1 MFVRLCRVGRC
12 HRVVADIKPEQAE
25 FRPMTV
31 LSKYQRLECPGIW
44 HPAADAQRQDVFV
57 SLGKAS
63 LIVQDAN
70 DVALTHWSLPA
81 VERLNPGERPALY
94 RPGPDA
100 DELLELDD
108 DTMIEAIRT
117 VGRSLVR
124 ARARPGRV
132 RRIVLGLSAVCLGVL
147 GVWWLPDALTRHT
160 AALMP
165 EGLRGE
171 IGQRLLR
178 ELEPYAGRPCTGR
191 GGIAALSVLNA
202 RIFPQGGWSLVV
214 LPDGPAASAHL
225 PGRMILL
232 RVDTI
237 EAASD
242 PSVLAEVILLEAAR
256 LRAFDPMLEMMTDAG
271 LDATLDLLT
280 RGVVST
286 DTLRGY
292 AERVLVAERPPLPDG
307 AIDAERVRAGLD
319 PAVPVL
325 GDVAWLRLRGICD
338 G

>member
-1 MFVRLCRVGRC
+1 
-12 HRVVADIKPEQAE
+12 
-25 FRPMTV
+25 MTV

-63 LIVQDAN
+63 LIVRSGS
-70 DVALTHWSLPA
+70 DVVLTHWSLPA
-81 VERLNPGERPALY
+81 VERLNPGARPALY

-100 DELLELDD
+100 DELLEIDD

-117 VGRSLVR
+117 VARALVR
-124 ARARPGRV
+124 ARAHPGRV
-132 RRIVLGLSAVCLGVL
+132 RRAVLGLSFLAVAGLGI
-147 GVWWLPDALTRHT
+147 WWLPGALTRHT

-165 EGLRGE
+165 AGLRGE

-178 ELEPYAGRPCTGR
+178 ELEPYAGQPCTAR
-191 GGIAALSVLNA
+191 GGLAALAVLNE
-202 RIFPQGGWSLVV
+202 RVFPGGGWSIVV
-214 LPDGPAASAHL
+214 LPDGPVASAHL

-232 RVDTI
+232 RRDTI
-237 EAASD
+237 DAAAD
-242 PSVLAEVILLEAAR
+242 PNALADVILLEAAR
-256 LRAFDPMLEMMTDAG
+256 LRARDPMLEMMTDAG
-271 LDATLDLLT
+271 LRATFDLLT

-286 DTLRGY
+286 DTLRHY
-292 AERVLVAERPPLPDG
+292 AGKVLVADRSPLPDG
-307 AIDAERVRAGLD
+307 ALDAERARTGLD
-319 PAVPVL
+319 PAAPVL

>member
-1 MFVRLCRVGRC
+1 
-12 HRVVADIKPEQAE
+12 
-25 FRPMTV
+25 MTV

-81 VERLNPGERPALY
+81 VERLNPGARPALY

-100 DELLELDD
+100 EEMLEIDD

-132 RRIVLGLSAVCLGVL
+132 RRTVLGLSALCLAGL

-165 EGLRGE
+165 AGLRGE

-191 GGIAALSVLNA
+191 GGIAALSALND

-232 RVDTI
+232 RLDTI

-242 PSVLAEVILLEAAR
+242 ADALAEVILHEAAR
-256 LRAFDPMLEMMTDAG
+256 LRAHDPMLEMMTDAG
-271 LDATLDLLT
+271 LGATFDLLT
-280 RGVVST
+280 RGVVSA
-286 DTLRGY
+286 DTLRAY
-292 AERVLVAERPPLPDG
+292 AERVLVAERQPLPDG
-307 AIDAERVRAGLD
+307 AIDAERMRAGLD
-319 PAVPVL
+319 PAAPVL